1 MGASNCKETPRQKM
15 IGMMYLFLTA
25 MLAINVS
32 NEVLNA
38 FTIIDNGLAK
48 TIQTFE
54 DKNESKYFEF
64 ENALDANPA
73 KVQDSWDKA
82 NNIREE
88 SNNLTKLLEDLKHR
102 MVKSADG
109 PEYDINNINSKDNLD
124 VPAEIMIVLGQ
135 GEKLRKS
142 IDAYR
147 NLVLSHI
154 EEKDSTLRRA
164 ISKTLNT
171 EKPKKKTKGDP
182 NYSWESIQFSHTP
195 LIGAVTLLSK
205 IQTDI
210 RSTESDI
217 VSYLFNQIEAESFK
231 FNKLRAE
238 VFAPSSYILKG
249 DTYEAQ
255 VFLAAIDTTQNPKI
269 VIDRK
274 GPLNKNNFKDGRG
287 IYTAKA
293 DKVGPVTWGG
303 VITYTSPSGIEK
315 PYEFESTYIV
325 AEPNVVVSATKM
337 NVFYVG
343 VDNPVSVSAPGFT
356 SDRVRAT
363 MTNGRLIKKGDTYIA
378 KPKVAFRNSKV
389 QVEAQFEDGWR
400 PLRTVDFRVK
410 PIPDPVAKVAE
421 LGGGKIKKNLL
432 LAQTG
437 VDAVMDQFDFDLT
450 FKITG
455 FTVSTIV
462 KGFTVDQASRSDMFT
477 AEQIRMFK
485 NLKRN
490 QKLYIEDIKAVGP
503 DKVTRNLPTISFRIQ

>member
-82 NNIREE
+82 NIIKSE
-88 SNNLTKLLEDLKHR
+88 SNKLSNLIDSLKHR
-102 MVKSADG
+102 IVKSADG
-109 PEYDINNINSKDNLD
+109 SEYDMNNIESKDNLD

-135 GEKLRKS
+135 GKKLRES
-142 IDAYR
+142 IDTYR
-147 NLVLSHI
+147 NMVLSQI
-154 EEKDSTLRRA
+154 AEKDSTLRRA
-164 ISKTLNT
+164 ILKTLNT
-171 EKPKKKTKGDP
+171 EKPKKQIKGDP
-182 NYSWESIQFSHTP
+182 NYTWESIQFSHTP
-195 LIGAVTLLSK
+195 LIGTITLLSK

-238 VFAPSSYILKG
+238 VFSPSNYILKG
-249 DTYEAQ
+249 DTYQAQ

-269 VIDRK
+269 VIDRA
-274 GPLNKNNFKDGRG
+274 GLITRFEEGRG

-293 DKVGPVTWGG
+293 DKVGEMTWGG
-303 VITYTSPSGIEK
+303 VITYTSPSGIDK
-315 PYEFESTYIV
+315 KYEFKSTYIV

-343 VDNPVSVSAPGFT
+343 VDNPVSISAPGFS

-363 MTNGRLIKKGDTYIA
+363 MTNGSLIKKGDSYIA
-378 KPKVAFRNSKV
+378 SPKVAFKNATV

-410 PIPDPVAKVAE
+410 PIPDPVAKVAD
-421 LGGGKIKKNLL
+421 LNGGQIKKNLL

-437 VDAVMDQFDFDLT
+437 VDAIMENFDFDLK

-462 KGFTVDQASRSDMFT
+462 KGFTVDQESRSDVFT
-477 AEQIRMFK
+477 KEQIDMFQ
-485 NLKRN
+485 NLKRS
-490 QKLYIEDIKAVGP
+490 QKVYIEDIRAMGP
-503 DKVTRNLPTISFRIQ
+503 DGVTRNLPTISFRIE

>member
-1 MGASNCKETPRQKM
+1 MGATNCKETPRQKM

-54 DKNESKYFEF
+54 EKNENKYKDFLI
-64 ENALDANPA
+64 ALEANPA
-73 KVQDSWDKA
+73 KVQEAWDNA
-82 NNIREE
+82 NKIKSE
-88 SNNLTKLLEDLKHR
+88 SNKLSNLIDSLKHR
-102 MVKSADG
+102 IVKTADG
-109 PEYDINNINSKDNLD
+109 PEYDMNNIESRDNLD
-124 VPAEIMIVLGQ
+124 VPPEIMIIGGQ
-135 GEKLRKS
+135 GKVLREAIES
-142 IDAYR
+142 YR
-147 NLVLSHI
+147 DLVLSHVAG
-154 EEKDSTLRRA
+154 KDSTLRKA
-164 ISKTLNT
+164 IMKTLNT
-171 EKPKKKTKGDP
+171 EKPKKMTKGDP
-182 NYSWESIQFSHTP
+182 NYSWESLQFSHTP

-238 VFAPSSYILKG
+238 VFSPSNYILKG

-269 VIDRK
+269 VIDREGAIK
-274 GPLNKNNFKDGRG
+274 TFKDGRG
-287 IYTAKA
+287 VYTAKA
-293 DKVGPVTWGG
+293 DKVGEVTWGG
-303 VITYTSPSGIEK
+303 VITYTSPSGIDK
-315 PYEFESTYIV
+315 KYDFKSSYIV

-343 VDNPVSVSAPGFT
+343 VDNPVSISAPGFA

-363 MTNGRLIKKGDTYIA
+363 MTNGSLIKKGDAYIA
-378 KPKVAFRNSKV
+378 QPKIAFKNAKV

-410 PIPDPVAKVAE
+410 PIPDPIAKVAG

-432 LAQTG
+432 LVQTG
-437 VDAVMDQFDFDLT
+437 VDAVMDNFDFDLK

-462 KGFTVDQASRSDMFT
+462 KGFTVDQESRSDVFT
-477 AEQIRMFK
+477 KEQIDMFR
-485 NLKRN
+485 NLKRS
-490 QKLYIEDIKAVGP
+490 QKLYIEDIRAVGP
-503 DKVTRNLPTISFRIQ
+503 DGVTRDLPTISFRIE

>member
-32 NEVLNA
+32 SEVLNA

-64 ENALDANPA
+64 KNALDANPT

-88 SNNLTKLLEDLKHR
+88 SNNLAKLLEDLKHR

-109 PEYDINNINSKDNLD
+109 SEYDINNINRKDNLD

-135 GEKLRKS
+135 GKKLRKS
-142 IDAYR
+142 IDTYR

-154 EEKDSTLRRA
+154 EEKDSTLRKA
-164 ISKTLNT
+164 ILKTLNT

-217 VSYLFNQIEAESFK
+217 ISYLFNQIEAESFK

-238 VFAPSSYILKG
+238 VFSPSNYILKG
-249 DTYEAQ
+249 DTYKAQ

-269 VIDRK
+269 VVDRR
-274 GPLNKNNFKDGRG
+274 GAISTFKDGRG
-287 IYTAKA
+287 IYSAKA

-315 PYEFESTYIV
+315 KYDFESTYIV

-343 VDNPVSVSAPGFT
+343 VDNPVSVSAPGFS
-356 SDRVRAT
+356 SDRIRAT
-363 MTNGRLIKKGDTYIA
+363 MTNGRLVKKGDAYIA
-378 KPKVAFRNSKV
+378 QPKVAFRDTKV
-389 QVEAQFEDGWR
+389 KVEAHFDDGWR
-400 PLRTVDFRVK
+400 LLRTVDFRVK
-410 PIPDPVAKVAE
+410 PIPDPIAKVAD
-421 LGGGKIKKNLL
+421 LSGGKIKKNLL

-437 VDAVMDQFDFDLT
+437 VDAVMDNFDFDLT

-462 KGFTVDQASRSDMFT
+462 KGFTVDQSARSDVFT
-477 AEQIRMFK
+477 NEQIRMFR

-490 QKLYIEDIKAVGP
+490 QKLYIEDIRAVGP
-503 DKVTRNLPTISFRIQ
+503 DGVTRNLPTISFRIQ

>member
-32 NEVLNA
+32 NEVLDA
-38 FTIIDNGLAK
+38 FTIIDNGLSK

-54 DKNESKYFEF
+54 EKNKNKYSDFQI
-64 ENALDANPA
+64 ALEANET
-73 KVQDSWDKA
+73 KVQAAWDNA
-82 NNIREE
+82 DNIRIE
-88 SNNLTKLLEDLKHR
+88 SDKLSALITELKHR
-102 MVKSADG
+102 IVKRADG
-109 PEYDINNINSKDNLD
+109 EDYDINNISSKDNLD
-124 VPAEIMIVLGQ
+124 VPPEIMIVGGQ
-135 GEKLRKS
+135 GKKLKEAIQS
-142 IDAYR
+142 YR
-147 NLVLSHI
+147 ELVLSHV
-154 EEKDSTLRRA
+154 EGKDSTLRNA
-164 ISKTLNT
+164 VMETLNT
-171 EKPKKKTKGDP
+171 DKPPKETKGDP
-182 NYSWESIQFSHTP
+182 NYTWESQQFSHTP
-195 LIGAVTLLSK
+195 LIGAITLLSK

-238 VFAPSSYILKG
+238 VFSKSNYILKG

-269 VIDRK
+269 VVDRTGAIK
-274 GPLNKNNFKDGRG
+274 TFKDGRG
-287 IYTAKA
+287 VYTAKA
-293 DKVGPVTWGG
+293 DKVGEVKWGG

-343 VDNPVSVSAPGFT
+343 VDNPVSISAPGFS

-363 MTNGRLIKKGDTYIA
+363 MTNGNLIKKGDAYIA
-378 KPKVAFRNSKV
+378 QPKVAFKNAEVK
-389 QVEAQFEDGWR
+389 VEAQFEDGWR

-410 PIPDPVAKVAE
+410 PIPDPIAKVAGS
-421 LGGGKIKKNLL
+421 GGGKIKKNLL

-437 VDAVMDQFDFDLT
+437 VDAVMDNFDFDLK

-462 KGFTVDQASRSDMFT
+462 KGFTVDQESRSDVFT
-477 AEQIRMFK
+477 REQIDMFR
-485 NLKRN
+485 NLKRS
-490 QKLYIEDIKAVGP
+490 QKVYIEDIRAVGP
-503 DKVTRNLPTISFRIQ
+503 DGVTRDLPTISFRIE

>member
-1 MGASNCKETPRQKM
+1 M

-54 DKNESKYFEF
+54 DKNESKYSEF
-64 ENALDANPA
+64 ENALDANPT

-82 NNIREE
+82 NIIKSE
-88 SNNLTKLLEDLKHR
+88 SNELSDLIDSLKHR
-102 MVKSADG
+102 IVKSADG
-109 PEYDINNINSKDNLD
+109 IEYDMDNIESKDNLD

-135 GEKLRKS
+135 GERLRKS
-142 IDAYR
+142 IDTYR
-147 NLVLSHI
+147 NLVLSQI
-154 EEKDSTLRRA
+154 AEKDSTLRRA
-164 ISKTLNT
+164 ILKTLNT
-171 EKPKKKTKGDP
+171 EKPKKQTKGDP

-195 LIGAVTLLSK
+195 LIGAITLLSK

-238 VFAPSSYILKG
+238 VFSPSNYILKG
-249 DTYEAQ
+249 DTYQAQ

-269 VIDRK
+269 VVDRR
-274 GPLNKNNFKDGRG
+274 GAITTFKDGRG
-287 IYTAKA
+287 IYSAKA
-293 DKVGPVTWGG
+293 DQVGEVKWGG
-303 VITYTSPSGIEK
+303 IITYKSPSGIET
-315 PYEFESTYIV
+315 PYEFESSYIV

-343 VDNPVSVSAPGFT
+343 VDNPVSVSAPGFS

-363 MTNGRLIKKGDTYIA
+363 MNNGRLIKKGDAYVA
-378 KPKVAFRNSKV
+378 RPKVAFKNAKV
-389 QVEAQFEDGWR
+389 LVEAQFEDGWR

-410 PIPDPVAKVAE
+410 PIPDPIAKVAD
-421 LGGGKIKKNLL
+421 LSGGKIKKNLL
-432 LAQTG
+432 MAQTG
-437 VDAVMDQFDFDLT
+437 VDAVMDNFDFDLK
-450 FKITG
+450 FKITA
-455 FTVSTIV
+455 FTVSTLV
-462 KGFTVDQASRSDMFT
+462 KGFTVDQESRSDMFST
-477 AEQIRMFK
+477 EQLRMFR
-485 NLKRN
+485 NLKRS
-490 QKLYIEDIKAVGP
+490 QKVYIEDIRAVGP
-503 DKVTRNLPTISFRIQ
+503 DGVTRNLPTISFRIE

>member
-64 ENALDANPA
+64 KNALDANPT

-82 NNIREE
+82 NIIKSE
-88 SNNLTKLLEDLKHR
+88 SNALSNLIDSLKHR
-102 MVKSADG
+102 IVKSADG
-109 PEYDINNINSKDNLD
+109 SEYDMDNIESKDNLD

-135 GEKLRKS
+135 GERLRKS
-142 IDAYR
+142 IDTYR
-147 NLVLSHI
+147 NLVLSQI
-154 EEKDSTLRRA
+154 AEKDSTLRRA
-164 ISKTLNT
+164 ILKTLNT
-171 EKPKKKTKGDP
+171 EKPKKQTKGDP

-195 LIGAVTLLSK
+195 LIGAITLLSK
-205 IQTDI
+205 IQTDV

-238 VFAPSSYILKG
+238 VFSPSNYILKG
-249 DTYEAQ
+249 DTYKAQ

-269 VIDRK
+269 VVDRT
-274 GPLNKNNFKDGRG
+274 GPIKKFEEGRG

-293 DKVGPVTWGG
+293 DKVGEMTWGG
-303 VITYTSPSGIEK
+303 IITYTSPSGIDK
-315 PYEFESTYIV
+315 KYEFTSTYIV

-343 VDNPVSVSAPGFT
+343 VDNPVSVSAPGFS
-356 SDRVRAT
+356 SDRVRAS
-363 MTNGRLIKKGDTYIA
+363 MTNGNLIKRGDSYIA
-378 KPKVAFRNSKV
+378 SPQVAFKNAKV
-389 QVEAQFEDGWR
+389 LVEAQFEDGWR

-410 PIPDPVAKVAE
+410 PIPDPIAKVAD
-421 LGGGKIKKNLL
+421 LSGGKIKKNLL
-432 LAQTG
+432 MAQTG
-437 VDAVMDQFDFDLT
+437 VDAVMDNFDFDLK
-450 FKITG
+450 FKITA
-455 FTVSTIV
+455 FTVSTLV
-462 KGFTVDQASRSDMFT
+462 KGFTVDQESRSDMFT
-477 AEQIRMFK
+477 PEQLKLFR
-485 NLKRN
+485 NLRRS
-490 QKLYIEDIKAVGP
+490 QKVYIEDIRAVGP
-503 DKVTRNLPTISFRIQ
+503 DKVTRNLPTISFRIE

>member
-54 DKNESKYFEF
+54 DKNESKYSEF
-64 ENALDANPA
+64 ENALDANPT

-82 NNIREE
+82 NIIKSE
-88 SNNLTKLLEDLKHR
+88 SNELSDLIDSLKHR
-102 MVKSADG
+102 IVKSADG
-109 PEYDINNINSKDNLD
+109 IEYDMDNIESKDNLD

-135 GEKLRKS
+135 GERLRKS
-142 IDAYR
+142 IDTYR
-147 NLVLSHI
+147 NLVLSQI
-154 EEKDSTLRRA
+154 AEKDSTLRRA
-164 ISKTLNT
+164 ILKTLNT
-171 EKPKKKTKGDP
+171 EKPKKQTKGDP

-195 LIGAVTLLSK
+195 LIGAITLLSK

-238 VFAPSSYILKG
+238 VFSPSNYILKG
-249 DTYEAQ
+249 DTYQAQ

-269 VIDRK
+269 VVDRR
-274 GPLNKNNFKDGRG
+274 GAITTFKDGRG
-287 IYTAKA
+287 IYSAKA
-293 DKVGPVTWGG
+293 DQVGEVKWGG
-303 VITYTSPSGIEK
+303 IITYKSPSGIET
-315 PYEFESTYIV
+315 PYEFESSYIV

-343 VDNPVSVSAPGFT
+343 VDNPVSVSAPGFS

-363 MTNGRLIKKGDTYIA
+363 MNNGRLIKKGDAYVA
-378 KPKVAFRNSKV
+378 RPKVAFKNAKV
-389 QVEAQFEDGWR
+389 LVEAQFEDGWR

-410 PIPDPVAKVAE
+410 PIPDPIAKVAD
-421 LGGGKIKKNLL
+421 LSGGKIKKNLL
-432 LAQTG
+432 MAQTG
-437 VDAVMDQFDFDLT
+437 VDAVMDNFDFDLK
-450 FKITG
+450 FKITA
-455 FTVSTIV
+455 FTVSTLV
-462 KGFTVDQASRSDMFT
+462 KGFTVDQESRSDMFST
-477 AEQIRMFK
+477 EQLRMFR
-485 NLKRN
+485 NLKRS
-490 QKLYIEDIKAVGP
+490 QKVYIEDIRAVGP
-503 DKVTRNLPTISFRIQ
+503 DGVTRNLPTISFRIE